1 MAKARK
7 TPARP
12 KAKRATKPAKKSTAP
27 KKAPPKKAPPKKT
40 ARRRAQG
47 RETEVLLTLAP
58 ITDAE
63 RAAFE
68 GQFSDADC
76 DARGSER
83 AAKATLDEAAAAVD
97 AIASAV
103 LAGALRY
110 GATRLRYLLDLLGDL
125 KTHLDDA
132 RRGTVTELD
141 DAMEEAS
148 AVREELQHTL
158 SLVAR
163 GDARGTGELEV
174 ARTHESVAASL
185 KALAD
190 CARYWI
196 DRTDDAARTL
206 VTAHGL
212 RRADVDAS
220 QRAARRL
227 ERALTAARTGATPTR
242 DLPPLAR
249 LVGRVVLEVEVL
261 SLAAEKAHEDNPVVP
276 AIPLGPALRAAATM
290 R

>member
-7 TPARP
+7 TPARA
-12 KAKRATKPAKKSTAP
+12 KAKPAKKPTKKPAARKAP
-27 KKAPPKKAPPKKT
+27 KKT
-40 ARRRAQG
+40 TRARRPRAAAPA
-47 RETEVLLTLAP
+47 RETEVLLTLPP

-68 GQFSDADC
+68 GQFSDAAC
-76 DARGSER
+76 DARGSDGV
-83 AAKATLDEAAAAVD
+83 AKAVLAEAAAAID
-97 AIASAV
+97 AIAPAV

-110 GATRLRYLLDLLGDL
+110 GPTRLRHLLDLLGDL

-132 RRGTVTELD
+132 RRGAVTELD

-148 AVREELQHTL
+148 VVREELQHTL
-158 SLVAR
+158 GLVAR
-163 GDARGTGELEV
+163 GDARGTEELER

-185 KALAD
+185 KTLAE
-190 CARYWI
+190 CAKHWI
-196 DRTDDAARTL
+196 ERGDDAARTL
-206 VTAHGL
+206 SAAHGL
-212 RRADVDAS
+212 RLADVDAAL
-220 QRAARRL
+220 RAARRL
-227 ERALTAARTGATPTR
+227 DRAITTARTGAAPTR

-276 AIPLGPALRAAATM
+276 AIPLGPALRAAAAQ